1 MKKNKYIVP
10 TINVVNVESA
20 TLMAAVSGGANDS
33 GWTPNGD
40 KNSGFGIVEEDPS
53 TPKVDD
59 SFGAK
64 GNNSGSLWDE

>member
-40 KNSGFGIVEEDPS
+40 KNQGFGIVEEDPNNS
-53 TPKVDD
+53 KDDD

>member
-20 TLMAAVSGGANDS
+20 TLMAAVSS

-40 KNSGFGIVEEDPS
+40 KNSGFGIVEEGPNNSKD
-53 TPKVDD
+53 DD

-64 GNNSGSLWDE
+64 DNNSGSLWDE

>member
-20 TLMAAVSGGANDS
+20 TLMAAVSS
-33 GWTPNGD
+33 GWTPDGD
-40 KNSGFGIVEEDPS
+40 KNHGFGIVEEDQS
-53 TPKVDD
+53 APKDDD

>member
-20 TLMAAVSGGANDS
+20 TLMAAVSG
-33 GWTPNGD
+33 WTPKDD
-40 KNSGFGIVEEDPS
+40 KNQGFVIVEEDPS
-53 TPKVDD
+53 KPIDDDD

-64 GNNSGSLWDE
+64 DNNSGSLWDE

>member
-20 TLMAAVSGGANDS
+20 TLMAAVSS

-40 KNSGFGIVEEDPS
+40 ENQGFGVVEEDPN
-53 TPKVDD
+53 TPKDDD

>member
-20 TLMAAVSGGANDS
+20 TLMAAVSGWA
-33 GWTPNGD
+33 PNGD
-40 KNSGFGIVEEDPS
+40 KSQGFDIVEEDSS
-53 TPKVDD
+53 TPKDDD

>member
-20 TLMAAVSGGANDS
+20 TLMAAVSG
-33 GWTPNGD
+33 WTPKDD
-40 KNSGFGIVEEDPS
+40 KSQGSGIVEEDPS
-53 TPKVDD
+53 TPKDDD

>member
-20 TLMAAVSGGANDS
+20 TLMAAVSG
-33 GWTPNGD
+33 WTPNGN
-40 KNSGFGIVEEDPS
+40 KNNGSGIVEENPS
-53 TPKVDD
+53 KPMDDD

>member
-20 TLMAAVSGGANDS
+20 TLMAAVSS

-40 KNSGFGIVEEDPS
+40 KENSGFGIVEEDPS
-53 TPKVDD
+53 APKGDD

-64 GNNSGSLWDE
+64 DNNSGSLWDE

>member
-20 TLMAAVSGGANDS
+20 TLMAAVSG
-33 GWTPNGD
+33 WTPNGD
-40 KNSGFGIVEEDPS
+40 KSQGFDIVEEDSS
-53 TPKVDD
+53 TPKDDD

>member
-20 TLMAAVSGGANDS
+20 ALMAAVSS
-33 GWTPNGD
+33 GWTPDGD
-40 KNSGFGIVEEDPS
+40 KNHGFGIVEEDPNA
-53 TPKVDD
+53 PENDD